1 MAAGEGGDEEVRVL
15 QTLRGKICESL
26 GGVDY
31 PDPVLCLCVY
41 ICTSP
46 WPEREGEGSACEG
59 GGRRRNGRA
68 GRKYLCLVA
77 ASLTHPPQPSN
88 PLLLPRVFSAGVCV
102 CVGVD

>member
-26 GGVDY
+26 GGVNY
-31 PDPVLCLCVY
+31 PDPVLCVY

-59 GGRRRNGRA
+59 GGRRRSGRA

-77 ASLTHPPQPSN
+77 ASLTHPPQASN
-88 PLLLPRVFSAGVCV
+88 PCCFPGCFRRVCAFV
-102 CVGVD
+102 